1 MALSDAKIRAAK
13 PRAMILKLSDGK
25 GLQLWITPA
34 KGKHWKLAYR
44 YGQPQKQKVLPLG
57 VFPAVGLAEAR
68 RATEVARALR
78 ARGVDPIEQRKADKV
93 TKARA
98 DVWTFDTIAAEL
110 VDKKIREGNPSEQLK
125 GSMAV

>member
-13 PRAMILKLSDGK
+13 PRATILKLSDGK

-78 ARGVDPIEQRKADKV
+78 ARDFDPIEQRKADKV